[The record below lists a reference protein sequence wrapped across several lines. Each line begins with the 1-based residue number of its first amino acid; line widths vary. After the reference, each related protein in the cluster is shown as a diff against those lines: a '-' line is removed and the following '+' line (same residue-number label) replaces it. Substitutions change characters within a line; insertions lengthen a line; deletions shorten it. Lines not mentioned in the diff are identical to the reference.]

1 MFIFVYQII
10 TKPLT
15 SRILSEEIC
24 PSCNKKGDIELTLYM
39 RYISMG
45 IPFFGMG
52 RHTGVT
58 CTNCGNVLKNP
69 DASIF
74 AKKKYSN
81 MVAVA
86 IKDIRANH
94 KRTLWQLLYPWSIVF
109 VLPFLILIGYGFVS
123 LSKHSANERAKKYA
137 ELINHPQPGDIYKA
151 MWSEENSISQ
161 GALVKLMRINGDTMY
176 VVRSKEMIPMSFSE
190 EEWNKLSS
198 DAGAFNSKEYKVK
211 KFSDMNDNNLGD
223 FFMYNNDENGKQYPI
238 YLGGILNSKSEMDLD
253 FETIEREK

>member
-24 PSCNKKGDIELTLYM
+24 PSCNKKGDLQLTLYM
-39 RYISMG
+39 RYIALG

-58 CTNCGNVLKNP
+58 CTNCKNVLKNP
-69 DASIF
+69 YASIF

-81 MVAVA
+81 TVAAA
-86 IKDIRANH
+86 IKNIRANH
-94 KRTLWQLLYPWSIVF
+94 KRTLWQLLYPWSIWF
-109 VLPFLILIGYGFVS
+109 VLPFLILFLFAYGS
-123 LSKHSANERAKKYA
+123 IIKENRNDNAKKYA

-161 GALVKLMRINGDTMY
+161 GALIKLMRINGDTMY

-190 EEWNKLSS
+190 EEWNKLSA
-198 DAGAFNSKEYKVK
+198 DPGAFNTKEYKVK
-211 KFSDMNDNNLGD
+211 KFEDSKNNNLGS
-223 FFMYNNDENGKQYPI
+223 FFMYNKDENGKEYPI

-253 FETIEREK
+253 FETIERKK